1 MKFNERDHNRIK
13 CSVENNYCLY
23 RLWLLEGRGKKS
35 KALMKC
41 KSGMG
46 LRATPTCCEY
56 SRDGLLVA
64 CGCQDGSIQMWDH
77 RKSFVNVALMVRD
90 AHQVCNFS
98 HFVSSTPKV
107 FL

>member
-1 MKFNERDHNRIK
+1 M
-13 CSVENNYCLY
+13 ENLTITNCVN

-77 RKSFVNVALMVRD
+77 RKSFVNVALMLRD
-90 AHQVCNFS
+90 AHQVCPCG
-98 HFVSSTPKV
+98 HFTYLVEDFEV
-107 FL
+107 LINML

>member
-1 MKFNERDHNRIK
+1 M
-13 CSVENNYCLY
+13 VENNYCIY

>member
-1 MKFNERDHNRIK
+1 
-13 CSVENNYCLY
+13 
-23 RLWLLEGRGKKS
+23 
-35 KALMKC
+35 MKC

-77 RKSFVNVALMVRD
+77 RKNFVNVCLQVEAAHTFGNEITGVAFAYDNRMLASRSNDGSLKLWDVR
-90 AHQVCNFS
+90 
-98 HFVSSTPKV
+98 
-107 FL
+107 

>member
-1 MKFNERDHNRIK
+1 
-13 CSVENNYCLY
+13 
-23 RLWLLEGRGKKS
+23 
-35 KALMKC
+35 MKC
-41 KSGMG
+41 KRGMG
-46 LRATPTCCEY
+46 LRATPTCCEH

-98 HFVSSTPKV
+98 HFVFSTPEV